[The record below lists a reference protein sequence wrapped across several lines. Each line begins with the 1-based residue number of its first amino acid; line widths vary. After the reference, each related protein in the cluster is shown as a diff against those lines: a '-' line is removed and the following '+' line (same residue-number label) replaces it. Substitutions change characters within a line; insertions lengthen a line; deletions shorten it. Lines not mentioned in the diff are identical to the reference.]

1 MSRITREQ
9 VERTAHLARL
19 RLEPDEVL
27 EMTRSLEAIL
37 DYAALLEALD
47 TEGVEPTAHA
57 IPLATPLRPDVPRDT
72 VAPERAVAGAPASLG
87 TAFCVPQVLDSEAE
101 G

>member
-19 RLEPDEVL
+19 RLEPE
-27 EMTRSLEAIL
+27 EAEAMTRSLEAIL
-37 DYAALLEALD
+37 DYAAQLEALD
-47 TEGVEPTAHA
+47 TEGVEPTAHV
-57 IPLATPLRPDVPRDT
+57 IPLATPLRPDEPHDT
-72 VAPERAVAGAPASLG
+72 VAPERAVVGAPAFEG
-87 TAFCVPQVLDSEAE
+87 TAFTVPKVLDSEAE

>member
-9 VERTAHLARL
+9 VEHTAGLARL
-19 RLEPDEVL
+19 RLEAGEA
-27 EMTRSLEAIL
+27 EAMTRSLEAIL
-37 DYAALLEALD
+37 DYAALLDGID

-57 IPLATPLRPDVPRDT
+57 IPLATPFRDDEARDT
-72 VAPERAVAGAPASLG
+72 VAPERAVAGAPAHEG
-87 TAFCVPQVLDSEAE
+87 TAFSVPKVLDSEAE